1 MRCFSDMGPI
11 EKFLKH
17 GSIEKF
23 LRCGSHGEVPQT
35 RISLRIFSD
44 VNSTEKF
51 CRYGYHWDAPQ
62 IWIPLRS
69 SSDKDLIENFYRCGS
84 HGEASTDNFLFS
96 ITSRYH
102 SSPFATHCLY
112 HAPHYPKTSEQHSS
126 ACGLTRSSVQLS
138 LLTCF
143 LNSAIVPVLSLMMLP
158 HPGPKP
164 KITSPFTAPD
174 APQFSLT
181 SAFVGF
187 PVPSWSHQC
196 MHPWLS
202 VAFFI
207 LLAKPK
213 AQSHSR

>member
-1 MRCFSDMGPI
+1 ML
-11 EKFLKH
+11 LKH

-44 VNSTEKF
+44 VNPTEKF
-51 CRYGYHWDAPQ
+51 RRYGCYWDAPQ

-84 HGEASTDNFLFS
+84 HGGASTDNFLFS

-102 SSPFATHCLY
+102 SSRLATHCLY
-112 HAPHYPKTSEQHSS
+112 HAPHYSKASEQHSCV
-126 ACGLTRSSVQLS
+126 CGLPRSSVQLS
-138 LLTCF
+138 LLTWF
-143 LNSAIVPVLSLMMLP
+143 LNSAIVPVLSLMMLLQ
-158 HPGPKP
+158 PGSKP
-164 KITSPFTAPD
+164 TITSPFTAPD
-174 APQFSLT
+174 ALQFSLT

-187 PVPSWSHQC
+187 PVPSWSHPC

-207 LLAKPK
+207 LLAKPR